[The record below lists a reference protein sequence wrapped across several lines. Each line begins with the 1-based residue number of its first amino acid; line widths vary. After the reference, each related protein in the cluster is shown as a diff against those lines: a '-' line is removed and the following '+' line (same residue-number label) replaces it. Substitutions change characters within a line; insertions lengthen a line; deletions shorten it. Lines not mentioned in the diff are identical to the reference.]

1 MPKIPTFRSGQ
12 TEMTTQT
19 ASVTSN
25 IQIDPR
31 LSIASALLPAANA
44 VTDYAVKKRDA
55 TEKLQAQ
62 KVILDL
68 KSEADKIIYSQKDNI
83 DEEESVNTFS
93 KGFNPLVTKT
103 INNQKNRRI
112 KKLIQDG
119 MILENAEN
127 IYKLKTQSFEA
138 FEKESVKI
146 YNDTQAS
153 NIGKYKTADNKEQKN
168 IAANEMIR
176 AAETYND
183 AHQLGKNDLKKRVEN
198 IKNALFVT
206 DAESL
211 IGTDGG
217 AEAIKS
223 LDTGEGLLNNE
234 VFSKTMYSV
243 YSSKIESLT
252 IKGDP
257 NADFEKAEELL
268 IEMEKFERSN
278 GHKIVDDGREKT
290 FGTLKQKVLTEKIG
304 HDDLMFQI
312 EQGKTVADYSN
323 AQKTSLGGAFYN
335 PMIMEKSGATAKAL
349 SNEAKAEYDIR
360 YDEYLNVNSDAS
372 PFEKQQFSLELNLML
387 VDKYNAV
394 TIEQLST
401 FNLDR
406 NKFNVR
412 RERIEISSL
421 KALYQANP
429 KLPNKLKSLAKLNG
443 YVDDKGNADVNAFLN
458 VYEQVIKSRT
468 D

>member
-153 NIGKYKTADNKEQKN
+153 NIGKYKTADNKEQKD

-234 VFSKTMYSV
+234 VFS
-243 YSSKIESLT
+243 
-252 IKGDP
+252 
-257 NADFEKAEELL
+257 NADFEQAEKLL
-268 IEMEKFERSN
+268 IEMEKSKRSN
-278 GHKIVDDGREKT
+278 GYKIIDDGREKI

-312 EQGKTVADYSN
+312 EQGKTVADYSD

-360 YDEYLNVNSDAS
+360 YDEYLNTNSNAI
-372 PFEKQQFSLELNLML
+372 PFEKQQFALELNLML
-387 VDKYNAV
+387 VDKYSEV

-412 RERIEISSL
+412 REKIEIQTNL
-421 KALYQANP
+421 ELYKANP

-443 YVDDKGNADVNAFLN
+443 YVDKDGKADVYAFLN
-458 VYEQVIKSRT
+458 VYKDVLKKIK